1 MLISDLLSHTQ
12 HTDTTDKQSDR
23 CAITCATLSLHLA
36 VTMVQQSFA
45 MEWFTSES
53 VEWGGGFF
61 SDCISCSMLL
71 LNLIFG
77 RGEGRGE
84 RGGEFAH
91 PSWWES
97 ERQVVWLIEAFFLS
111 FPMSLEPPNVP

>member
-36 VTMVQQSFA
+36 VTMVRQSFA

-77 RGEGRGE
+77 RGGGRGICPSLVV
-84 RGGEFAH
+84 GE
-91 PSWWES
+91 
-97 ERQVVWLIEAFFLS
+97 
-111 FPMSLEPPNVP
+111 